1 MNEFKKIFTSDLV
14 ESRRLLLEQLEREQ
28 EMGWTNVS
36 NTPTDK
42 NQAISQ
48 IITIL
53 LNEMETF
60 EVQSG

>member
-14 ESRRLLLEQLEREQ
+14 ESKRLLLEQLEREQ

-36 NTPTDK
+36 ITPTNK
-42 NQAISQ
+42 NQAIVQ
-48 IITIL
+48 IINIL
-53 LNEMETF
+53 LREMDTF